1 MSWLPGSRPGSAEVW
16 DGLYDRAMDH
26 YSILDHSSP
35 PAMQARPEP
44 ALETD
49 VQQPITNR
57 MSPSVSPGMIS
68 AAIAAEN
75 EAAAT
80 NSSLASAGPSPARFP
95 KENGGRSLAGM
106 AQCDLD
112 AALQLLAERAQYI
125 TEASGAA
132 IALRRNQQNDMLCR
146 ASVGTN
152 APELGALLST
162 ESGLSGES
170 VRTRS
175 PLRCDDTE
183 RDPRVNR
190 EGCRDLGI
198 ASVVVM
204 PIVRDD
210 YVLGVFELFSGK
222 AGAFGERDLSA
233 LQRLGEMVE
242 TAVKLAETAQ
252 GLSSHVLAEACDSD
266 AQSILDPAILLD
278 PSPVEVPLADAHI
291 DEVEAEIL
299 APDSSFEE
307 EVRDVAAIVTAV
319 KEIAV
324 ATPQQVAASPE
335 PPPKASPPTKP
346 VLWSA
351 SSHAAPEMP
360 KPAQAD
366 QSHVPPVL
374 RNLHKCWACGFPVS
388 EGRKLCV
395 ECEEKQWRGR
405 LGVPVAAVTRDV
417 AGAAVPRVVS
427 SNQALAAAA
436 GAAALPGTKV
446 FPAGQVKSET
456 SMPAS
461 GQAVAQITAASAADT
476 PEIQSNAPVLTGGME
491 SESWLSANKY
501 IVGALLLVAIVV
513 AAIAL
518 LR

>member
-1 MSWLPGSRPGSAEVW
+1 
-16 DGLYDRAMDH
+16 MDH
-26 YSILDHSSP
+26 YSILDHSSSP
-35 PAMQARPEP
+35 TMQPGPEP

-49 VQQPITNR
+49 VQQPSTNR
-57 MSPSVSPGMIS
+57 MSPNMIS
-68 AAIAAEN
+68 AAITAEN
-75 EAAAT
+75 ATAEA
-80 NSSLASAGPSPARFP
+80 NSGLASAGPSHVRFP
-95 KENGGRSLAGM
+95 AENSGRSLAGM
-106 AQCDLD
+106 AQRDLD

-132 IALRRNQQNDMLCR
+132 IALRRNLQNDMLCR

-210 YVLGVFELFSGK
+210 QVLGVFELFSGK
-222 AGAFGERDLSA
+222 AAAFGERDLTA

-242 TAVKLAETAQ
+242 TAVRLAETAQ
-252 GLSSHVLAEACDSD
+252 GLSSNVLTEASDSD
-266 AQSILDPAILLD
+266 AQSILDPAIL
-278 PSPVEVPLADAHI
+278 EEPLADVHI
-291 DEVEAEIL
+291 NDVETEIL
-299 APDSSFEE
+299 APDSSIEATEE
-307 EVRDVAAIVTAV
+307 EVRDVAAVA
-319 KEIAV
+319 EIAV
-324 ATPQQVAASPE
+324 AASQLVAASE
-335 PPPKASPPTKP
+335 PPAKTSASARP

-351 SSHAAPEMP
+351 PFHAAPEAP
-360 KPAQAD
+360 RPAEVD
-366 QSHVPPVL
+366 QSLVPPVL
-374 RNLHKCWACGFPVS
+374 RDLHKCWACGFPVS

-405 LGVPVAAVTRDV
+405 LRVPVAAAGKDVAV
-417 AGAAVPRVVS
+417 AGAAVARAVS

-436 GAAALPGTKV
+436 GAASLPGPDV
-446 FPAGQVKSET
+446 FPSGQFKSET
-456 SMPAS
+456 PRPA
-461 GQAVAQITAASAADT
+461 AVVQPAAHAATATVAETS
-476 PEIQSNAPVLTGGME
+476 EIKPSPPILSGGME

-501 IVGALLLVAIVV
+501 IVGALLLVVIVV
-513 AAIAL
+513 AAIVVL
-518 LR
+518 H

>member
-1 MSWLPGSRPGSAEVW
+1 
-16 DGLYDRAMDH
+16 
-26 YSILDHSSP
+26 
-35 PAMQARPEP
+35 MQTGPEP
-44 ALETD
+44 GLETD
-49 VQQPITNR
+49 VQQPSTNR
-57 MSPSVSPGMIS
+57 TSPSMIS

-75 EAAAT
+75 GTAVA
-80 NSSLASAGPSPARFP
+80 NSALASAGPSHMRFRA
-95 KENGGRSLAGM
+95 EDRGRSLAGM
-106 AQCDLD
+106 AQRDLD

-132 IALRRNQQNDMLCR
+132 IALRRNPQNDMLCR

-210 YVLGVFELFSGK
+210 KVLGVFELFSGK
-222 AGAFGERDLSA
+222 AAAFGERDLSA

-252 GLSSHVLAEACDSD
+252 GLSPHVLAEASDSGD
-266 AQSILDPAILLD
+266 QSILDPAILL
-278 PSPVEVPLADAHI
+278 EEPLADAHI
-291 DEVEAEIL
+291 DDVEAEIL
-299 APDSSFEE
+299 ATDSSTEE
-307 EVRDVAAIVTAV
+307 QVQDVAAVPEPEIV
-319 KEIAV
+319 V
-324 ATPQQVAASPE
+324 AAPQQVAASTQ
-335 PPPKASPPTKP
+335 PPVKTSASAKP

-351 SSHAAPEMP
+351 SVHAAPETQ

-395 ECEEKQWRGR
+395 ECEEKQWRGKLR
-405 LGVPVAAVTRDV
+405 VPLAATAEKKVAV
-417 AGAAVPRVVS
+417 ANAAVPRVVS
-427 SNQALAAAA
+427 SNQAMAAAA
-436 GAAALPGTKV
+436 GAAVPSGTAV
-446 FPAGQVKSET
+446 FPSGQIKSEK
-456 SMPAS
+456 SPPAS
-461 GQAVAQITAASAADT
+461 VVEAAAQITATVADT
-476 PEIQSNAPVLTGGME
+476 CAIKSGPILNGGME
-491 SESWLSANKY
+491 SKSWLSANKY
-501 IVGALLLVAIVV
+501 IVGTLLLAAVVVGAIL
-513 AAIAL
+513 L